1 MDEPTARIS
10 THILDTQAGVPAA
23 GVRVRLEH
31 ILADGAPVAAG
42 EGMTDADG
50 RIRRLSSGPLTPG
63 VYRLSFDLH
72 HYRPGFFR
80 SVVLE
85 VHVDDTSRDYH
96 VPLLIAPFAITT
108 YRGS

>member
-1 MDEPTARIS
+1 MDDPTARIS
-10 THILDTQAGVPAA
+10 THVLDTQLGAPAA

-42 EGMTDADG
+42 SGVTDADG
-50 RIRRLSSGPLTPG
+50 RIRQLSTGPLTPG
-63 VYRLSFDLH
+63 IYRLSFDLH
-72 HYRPGFFR
+72 HYAEGFFR

-85 VHVDDTSRDYH
+85 VHVADTSRDYH
-96 VPLLIAPFAITT
+96 VPLLIAPYAITT